1 MKNNLILTILIIAL
15 FTGIGFFAGT
25 KYQQTK
31 AISDF
36 RQQIPGGGL
45 MRGDVTGDGIQNKAR
60 GIGQIIGEILSTDE
74 KSITV
79 KMTDGSSKIIL
90 INDKTAINKATQGT
104 VSDLKVGEKVAVF
117 GVTNADGSVSGQNI
131 QLNPTRNPSP

>member
-1 MKNNLILTILIIAL
+1 MKNNLILTILVIAL
-15 FTGIGFFAGT
+15 FTGIGFFVGT

-45 MRGDVTGDGIQNKAR
+45 MRGDVTGDGIQNKPR
-60 GIGQIIGEILSTDE
+60 GIGQIIGEIISADE